1 MSSYYGTGP
10 DIDDISEAM
19 RGGRYYAAENSP
31 NPLSP
36 GSNIRDLD
44 EERRGG
50 GFGEALVKG
59 LDFLNK
65 YTEKNFGQS
74 GKYTQAAQDAARR
87 RRESSS
93 SSGSGQIF
101 DNFSIY
107 TPPMPQMGAQTA
119 SGGSSGSGLFRD
131 VGGLAG
137 SLGAAAGI
145 FGPLGAPIG
154 MGVGALIDRFA

>member
-1 MSSYYGTGP
+1 MSDPGWGM
-10 DIDDISEAM
+10 DW
-19 RGGRYYAAENSP
+19 GGAGGWDQEQYEGVP
-31 NPLSP
+31 GLS
-36 GSNIRDLD
+36 

-50 GFGEALVKG
+50 GFGEALTKG
-59 LDFLNK
+59 LAFLDK
-65 YTEKNFGQS
+65 YTEKNFGPS

-137 SLGAAAGI
+137 SLGAAAGV
-145 FGPLGAPIG
+145 FGPLGVPIG

>member
-10 DIDDISEAM
+10 DIDGISDAM
-19 RGGRYYAAENSP
+19 RSGRYYAAEDSP
-31 NPLSP
+31 NPLAP
-36 GSNIRDLD
+36 GSNIGDPD

-74 GKYTQAAQDAARR
+74 GKYTQAAQDAAQR

-93 SSGSGQIF
+93 PYGTKEVF
-101 DNFSIY
+101 DNFAIY
-107 TPPMPQMGAQTA
+107 TPPLPQMGAQTA
-119 SGGSSGSGLFRD
+119 SGSSGSGLFKD
-131 VGGLAG
+131 IGGLAG
-137 SLGAAAGI
+137 SLGAAAGV
-145 FGPLGAPIG
+145 FGPLGVPIG
-154 MGVGALIDRFA
+154 MGVGSLIDRFA

>member
-1 MSSYYGTGP
+1 MSDPGWGM
-10 DIDDISEAM
+10 DW
-19 RGGRYYAAENSP
+19 GGAGGWDQEQYEGVP
-31 NPLSP
+31 GLS
-36 GSNIRDLD
+36 

-59 LDFLNK
+59 LDFLDK
-65 YTEKNFGQS
+65 YTEKNFGPS

>member
-1 MSSYYGTGP
+1 MSDPGWGMDWGGAGGWDQEQYEGVPGL
-10 DIDDISEAM
+10 SEEH
-19 RGGRYYAAENSP
+19 RGS
-31 NPLSP
+31 
-36 GSNIRDLD
+36 
-44 EERRGG
+44 

-59 LDFLNK
+59 LDFLDK
-65 YTEKNFGQS
+65 YTNKNFGPS

>member
-1 MSSYYGTGP
+1 MSDPGWGM
-10 DIDDISEAM
+10 DW
-19 RGGRYYAAENSP
+19 GGAGGWDQEEYEGVP
-31 NPLSP
+31 GLS
-36 GSNIRDLD
+36 

-93 SSGSGQIF
+93 SSGSGGIF

-107 TPPMPQMGAQTA
+107 TPPLPQMGAQTA
-119 SGGSSGSGLFRD
+119 SGGSGSGLFKNI
-131 VGGLAG
+131 GGLAG
-137 SLGAAAGI
+137 SLGAAAGV
-145 FGPLGAPIG
+145 FGPLGPTIG
-154 MGVGALIDRFA
+154 LGVGELIDRVA

>member
-19 RGGRYYAAENSP
+19 RGGRYYAAEDSP
-31 NPLSP
+31 NPLAP
-36 GSNIRDLD
+36 GSNIDDPD
-44 EERRGG
+44 EERRGS

-59 LDFLNK
+59 LDFLDK
-65 YTEKNFGQS
+65 YTNKNFGPS

>member
-19 RGGRYYAAENSP
+19 RGGRYYAAEDSP

-50 GFGEALVKG
+50 GFGEALLKG

-107 TPPMPQMGAQTA
+107 TPPLPQMGAQTA
-119 SGGSSGSGLFRD
+119 SGGSSGGLFSD
-131 VGGLAG
+131 IGSLAG
-137 SLGAAAGI
+137 TAGTALGV
-145 FGPLGAPIG
+145 FGPLGPAVG
-154 MGVGALIDRFA
+154 FGVGKLIDRFA